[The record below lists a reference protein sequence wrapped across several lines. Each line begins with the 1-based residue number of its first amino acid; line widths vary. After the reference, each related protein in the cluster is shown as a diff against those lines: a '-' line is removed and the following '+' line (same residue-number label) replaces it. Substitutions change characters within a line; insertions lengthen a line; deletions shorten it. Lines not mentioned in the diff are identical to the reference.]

1 MYTKYRKAK
10 QMTRQKG
17 TYIHATEASFFF
29 GNKNKQIKGTDNN
42 SNMTRR

>member
-17 TYIHATEASFFF
+17 TYIHATEASFFLETKT
-29 GNKNKQIKGTDNN
+29 NKSKELTTILT
-42 SNMTRR
+42 